1 MSVNNSNIEKDKRIS
16 VSHSDMRLL
25 KEIGVQI
32 SEKTSS
38 KILSKIIQS
47 AYLKVQVDQLE
58 LSNENLVM
66 FKLDEILYKLDELSP
81 EI

>member
-1 MSVNNSNIEKDKRIS
+1 MSKISKIS
-16 VSHSDMRLL
+16 VSHSDMLLL
-25 KEIGVQI
+25 KHIGLHI

-47 AYLKVQVDQLE
+47 AYLTVQTDQLE
-58 LSNENLVM
+58 LSKENLVM